1 MKRIITSV
9 LSLAFLSGIFVN
21 SSFGDEIQPAEVNQ
35 EKASNMCDPESH
47 QDSNTVISDKSNE
60 NKTAPM
66 GTINQ
71 PANLNKNNVNKK
83 SSREKYINKIEENE
97 KRYSDSVNKEIEKVK
112 NMSEKEFKKYL
123 SKSYL
128 ILYGTLYGPRCLAF
142 GFSFFFNLFSKK
154 LGSSINKIFLK
165 IFSYGFKKGF
175 DREENKQNIKKDLNI
190 SDYDRLLTSDI
201 KKGIRAFLIN
211 FHPDVISKNVKDS
224 TFFDKI
230 HPELEA
236 LYSELNYFCQNDVE
250 RSCPEISGAIG
261 KE

>member
-142 GFSFFFNLFSKK
+142 
-154 LGSSINKIFLK
+154 
-165 IFSYGFKKGF
+165 